1 MKRKIFSKLLMGA
14 FLIASVSMFVSCKDY
29 DDDISKNAADITA
42 LQAQLNSLQT
52 NLTSELN
59 SAKSDLATAK
69 ADLAAAKTDLANLTN
84 TVNGKADASAL
95 NALTE
100 TVTNLTGRVATLETQ
115 IAAIADCA
123 TKAELAAASQASSDQ
138 IEAVKNDILATIT
151 AVTGDIE
158 ALKAQIP
165 NNDDILAIVTANAA
179 SKSLETQ
186 VAALES
192 FQKEVAA
199 ANYLT
204 AADLKGVNDKI
215 AELEAAIKAIDIPE
229 PKDVDIEAIKAA
241 LQGDFQSLND
251 QITALADGLSAINM
265 FVNKKLTS
273 IVLKP
278 AFYWEGIE
286 GIETPYLRTP
296 EFVED
301 GDYKFSY
308 RVNGWTEG
316 DNTIDVYV
324 KNVMAW
330 LATDGTKLQSET
342 LKTWDPYYYN
352 RKPANTSS
360 TAYTFFS
367 LIEQDGTALAAAN
380 KKNLSYVVI
389 APDAVAEYHV
399 NPSSANLDGINY
411 SFFENYAEV
420 FTRADM
426 PSIKATPKAD
436 KVTFKNG
443 ILSVPF
449 SVDYPTVWNYFAKW
463 AFDNNTYAYWQDNS
477 NVWSLYNSGNEPTW
491 DNAHTQNYSWVDY
504 QNAVAVD
511 TAGNVITVITDLWN
525 NGYSNKPSAYG
536 TSDYWDAKGNY
547 TGQAVAPLPFIS
559 LTAAVADTTVNS
571 DYAVVVPA
579 TYTIVALADNKPNVT
594 LDRGTFVN
602 EHKNIM
608 NHIRDNHLYE
618 TVGVDGSYDY
628 VGDTPNRYTLNSP
641 GAIPS
646 PATHDVAYR
655 DTIDLLP
662 FIETHYSYTTYTR
675 YGQST
680 VDKVMTPDL
689 MEKLGLHYEFK
700 EIHYTIG
707 KNATSESAHIQHIGD
722 AKSGKFAPRS
732 VTADGQTILDK
743 EATREV
749 IDREP
754 LVRVD
759 LVTED
764 GKIIRYGYIKLRITE
779 TQNSLDDVDVEVEL
793 GDYWM
798 NCGGEARLT
807 WSQVENLILS
817 KLNDGK
823 GMTKYEFERNYYFV
837 NEAGFTNMPANYNGA
852 LYQTASDNKYYG
864 ARYYRNDKGQIVAAA
879 SATTEAD
886 AVNTFDYKKWTAD
899 NNWFGRVW
907 YTPHDNAT
915 EAHAWDEQ
923 TNVII
928 WDLHGYNE
936 EASAGVPYRGNMK
949 DLYDVNLFKTLISVA
964 GATYESKGL
973 STKAIS
979 TIVRFKNK
987 NNDTYVNVKLTIPV
1001 GKLHFEYG
1009 AVDNKDWSHWFAFNS
1024 AEEGVKDD
1032 AKPYWKEFDAH
1043 VNPYKPSNNGYKFL
1057 DVYDYNQLLTDNWLD
1072 PTKMI
1077 EMLGDKSKFS
1087 KFYAPTAP
1095 VVSFIFTHP
1104 VKDLN
1109 SKEVSASTITLEGTK
1124 FANAW
1129 QVKGASGT
1137 VWTLQVGAHNGIDN
1151 TAIYAVGKGTKKYGP
1166 EEVVYLDDQLIKN
1179 GVSVAENNHI
1189 HYHGLETT
1197 GNLYPAATDLINL
1210 VGAYDAQG
1218 NPRFDLGAGLTNL
1231 KNAEYLDDNIDK
1243 TFTAYVKLEVAH
1255 DLCYDPLIGK
1265 NYFNVRIHR
1274 PINVVGKEYVWDD
1287 RVLNDN
1293 RLAIKELVEVVDWNR
1308 FPVVAYNSKKI
1319 VERNTIFGIEQPA
1332 FETVYENATTMKQQ
1346 NAGIPFEY
1354 YGISELA
1361 VRYDEIRTDHAK
1373 QPSVRQNKYYDEAQ
1387 IIANTDLAKDLNSL
1401 TSDRQTGLKTL
1412 SLINAN
1418 ETIVSFTTPHAYN
1431 HSDLNATGKGTQFGW
1446 IYYNNNAS
1454 VVQEFHIYVPI
1465 AVKYNWGNIAWD
1477 TDLDAAGT
1485 KLDNDYTQTVWA
1497 IITVKGTH

>member
-1 MKRKIFSKLLMGA
+1 MSG
-14 FLIASVSMFVSCKDY
+14 
-29 DDDISKNAADITA
+29 
-42 LQAQLNSLQT
+42 LQSTLTTGLNSAQSALDAAKTELNNAIAAKADAATVSTLQT
-52 NLTSELN
+52 N
-59 SAKSDLATAK
+59 
-69 ADLAAAKTDLANLTN
+69 
-84 TVNGKADASAL
+84 
-95 NALTE
+95 
-100 TVTNLTGRVATLETQ
+100 VTNLTGQVAALETQ

-123 TKAELAAASQASSDQ
+123 TKAELAAASQASADQ
-138 IEAVKNDILATIT
+138 IEAVKNEILATIT

-158 ALKAQIP
+158 ALKKQIP

-179 SKSLETQ
+179 SKSLENQ
-186 VAALES
+186 VAALEA

-204 AADLKGVNDKI
+204 ASDLTGINDKI
-215 AELEAAIKAIDIPE
+215 AELEKAIKAIVIPE
-229 PKDVDIEAIKAA
+229 PTVVDMEAIKAA
-241 LQGDFQSLND
+241 LQGDFQNLSD
-251 QITALADGLSAINM
+251 QIEQLASGLSAINM

-278 AFYWEGIE
+278 DFYWEGIE
-286 GIETPYLRTP
+286 GIETAYLHTP
-296 EFVED
+296 EFTED
-301 GDYKFSY
+301 GAYDFEYQ
-308 RVNGWTEG
+308 VNGWTEG
-316 DNTIDVYV
+316 DDVIKV
-324 KNVMAW
+324 HVNNVMAW

-342 LKTWDPYYYN
+342 LETWDPYYWN
-352 RKPANTSS
+352 RKPATTSS

-367 LIEQDGTALAAAN
+367 LIEQDGTALAGA
-380 KKNLSYVVI
+380 KKKTLQYVTI
-389 APDAVAEYHV
+389 APLAEAKYHI

-411 SFFENYAEV
+411 SFFQNTAEV
-420 FTRADM
+420 YTRADK
-426 PSIKATPKAD
+426 SIAATPAAD
-436 KVTFKNG
+436 KISFENG
-443 ILSVPF
+443 ILTVPF
-449 SVDYPTVWNYFAKW
+449 SVDYAAVWSYFSKW
-463 AFDNNTYAYWQDNS
+463 AFDNNTYAYQQDNTDPWDL
-477 NVWSLYNSGNEPTW
+477 WSSGYEPTW
-491 DNAHTQNYSWVDY
+491 DDAHLTGYTYINPT
-504 QNAVAVD
+504 NGTAVD
-511 TAGNVITVITDLWN
+511 AEGNVVPVVNELSWWN
-525 NGYSNKPSAYG
+525 SNSKASAYG
-536 TSDYWDAKGNY
+536 SSNYWDKDGKLVQQVAK
-547 TGQAVAPLPFIS
+547 LPFIS
-559 LTAAVADTTVNS
+559 LTAAAADTTVKS

-579 TYTIVALADNKPNVT
+579 AYTIVALADNKPNTT

-618 TVGVDGSYDY
+618 TVGVKGAYDFI
-628 VGDTPNRYTLNSP
+628 GETPNRYTANSP

-680 VDKVMTPDL
+680 VDKIMDKAL

-707 KNATSESAHIQHIGD
+707 KNKTSESAHIQHIGD

-732 VTADGQTILDK
+732 V
-743 EATREV
+743 ATREV

-793 GDYWM
+793 GDYYM
-798 NCGGEARLT
+798 NCGDQMRLT
-807 WSQVENLILS
+807 WSQVENLILA

-837 NEAGFTNMPANYNGA
+837 NEAGYTDMPANYNGA

-864 ARYYRNDKGQIVAAA
+864 VRYYRNADGKIVNAA
-879 SATTEAD
+879 SATAEGD
-886 AVNTFDYKKWTAD
+886 AVNKFDYTKWTAD

-915 EAHAWDEQ
+915 TAHGWDEQ
-923 TNVII
+923 TNVLI
-928 WDLHGYNE
+928 WDLHGYTE
-936 EASAGVPYRGNMK
+936 LESAGVPYCGNMK
-949 DLYDVNLFKTLISVA
+949 DFYAAPLYQKLISVS
-964 GATYESKGL
+964 GATFESKGL
-973 STKAIS
+973 STNAIS

-987 NNDTYVNVKLTIPV
+987 NNDTYVNVKLIIPV

-1024 AEEGVKDD
+1024 AQEGVKDD

-1043 VNPYKPSNNGYKFL
+1043 MNPFKPSNNGYKFL
-1057 DVYDYNQLLTDNWLD
+1057 DVYSYNQLLTDNWLD

-1077 EMLGDKSKFS
+1077 EMLGEKAKFS

-1095 VVSFIFTHP
+1095 VVSFIFTVP

-1109 SKEVSASTITLEGTK
+1109 SAEVSA
-1124 FANAW
+1124 
-1129 QVKGASGT
+1129 VKGQWKVTGASGT
-1137 VWTLQVGAHNGIDN
+1137 VWTLQLAAHNGIDN
-1151 TAIYAVGKGTKKYGP
+1151 TAIVAVEKNGKAYGP
-1166 EEVVYLDDQLIKN
+1166 EEVVYLDDELIKD
-1179 GVSVAENNHI
+1179 GVSIAKNNHI

-1210 VGAYDAQG
+1210 VGAYDEKGDA
-1218 NPRFDLGAGLTNL
+1218 RFDLGSGLTNL
-1231 KNAEYLDDNIDK
+1231 KNAEYLDNNIDK

-1274 PINVVGKEYVWDD
+1274 PINVVAKEYIWDD
-1287 RVLNDN
+1287 RVLADN

-1308 FPVVAYNSKKI
+1308 FPVVAYNSTKI
-1319 VERNTIFGIEQPA
+1319 AERKTMFGIEQPA
-1332 FETVYENATTMKQQ
+1332 YETVYNNATSMKQQ

-1373 QPSVRQNKYYDEAQ
+1373 QPNVRTNKYYDETQ
-1387 IIANTDLAKDLNSL
+1387 IVANTDLVKDLNSL
-1401 TSDRQTGLKTL
+1401 TSWRETNLKTL
-1412 SLINAN
+1412 SLINADG
-1418 ETIVSFTTPHAYN
+1418 TTVDFNTAHAYN

-1446 IYYNNNAS
+1446 LYYNNNAS

-1465 AVKYNWGNIAWD
+1465 AVKYNWGNIAYD
-1477 TDLDAAGT
+1477 YLLDQAGA